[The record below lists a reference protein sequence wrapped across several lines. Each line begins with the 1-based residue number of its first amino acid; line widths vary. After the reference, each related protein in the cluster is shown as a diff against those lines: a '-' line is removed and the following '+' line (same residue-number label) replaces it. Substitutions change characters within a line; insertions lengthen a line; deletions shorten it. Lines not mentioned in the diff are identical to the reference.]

1 MIGYVPQEVVL
12 FHDTILANITLGDTS
27 IGEDDIRA
35 ILELVGAWSFV
46 SALPEGLLNT
56 VGEKGA
62 KLSGGQ
68 RQRIALARALA
79 AKPKLLILDEVTSAL
94 DPESERDISARIRG
108 LSHEMTI
115 LAISHQPA
123 LLDVAD
129 QIYRLENGIISTVQT
144 PLPAAARTA

>member
-1 MIGYVPQEVVL
+1 
-12 FHDTILANITLGDTS
+12 
-27 IGEDDIRA
+27 
-35 ILELVGAWSFV
+35 
-46 SALPEGLLNT
+46 
-56 VGEKGA
+56 
-62 KLSGGQ
+62 
-68 RQRIALARALA
+68 LARALA

-108 LSHEMTI
+108 LAHEMTI